1 MEPSSPLRCCG
12 NKDETLNL
20 NNDLEKMI
28 EITENITLKLTWMA
42 YDMAA
47 QRTNPEPR
55 ILMQNLEEAQ
65 SRCRDEEKHWCC
77 LLQFKEFFLSLY
89 QFTDLLSLK
98 QKYFH
103 LFSGKYC
110 LLGY

>member
-65 SRCRDEEKHWCC
+65 SRCRAAVYGDR
-77 LLQFKEFFLSLY
+77 
-89 QFTDLLSLK
+89 D
-98 QKYFH
+98 QKTSKCPDSAAAAAAPLTH
-103 LFSGKYC
+103 I
-110 LLGY
+110 